1 MARSVTVRGSL
12 LSEVDRSGLLS
23 CLHVNTHLLVNFASI
38 FNEWLFET
46 EVELVF
52 GERLNRTWQQGAIRR

>member
-1 MARSVTVRGSL
+1 MTVRGSL
-12 LSEVDRSGLLS
+12 LSEVDRSHLLS

-46 EVELVF
+46 ELELVF
-52 GERLNRTWQQGAIRR
+52 GERLDLTWQQSATRR